1 MIRRYL
7 QNEEIGVDALIFG
20 FEMLAARYE
29 SVNGGFLELG

>member
-7 QNEEIGVDALIFG
+7 QNEKVGVETLIFA
-20 FEMLAARYE
+20 FEMLAARYK